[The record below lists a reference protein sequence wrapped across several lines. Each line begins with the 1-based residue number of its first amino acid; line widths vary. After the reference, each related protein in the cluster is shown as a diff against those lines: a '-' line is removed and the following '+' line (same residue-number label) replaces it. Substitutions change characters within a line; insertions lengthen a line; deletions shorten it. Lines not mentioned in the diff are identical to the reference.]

1 MVADLGIPLSF
12 MLAREGLKGLAM
24 KEGDKK
30 KASKPRSKRFAGGND
45 AQGVEG
51 VSETL
56 QGAVV
61 ETPAPVPSA
70 MTQAAAP
77 VVVHPAPAQAP
88 ASASASA
95 HGGKKSKPKSAAKKS
110 GSKAKKS
117 KAASSKK

>member
-1 MVADLGIPLSF
+1 

-88 ASASASA
+88 ASASA